1 MTGSPLY
8 KRPPKQLSVTSYMTN
23 EQVSALIESLR
34 GGMTSGQ
41 ADELTEQI
49 TAVPEDRQDGLWAK
63 NILSAATLVKTQ
75 LGCDKAIKLLN
86 EAYKE
91 FTISNPSSYAL
102 KAEMLERLC
111 RFQLE
116 AKKQADAHS
125 TMNRYMYNAL
135 KQVAALHPVQKMH
148 YFSFRGF
155 SDYSLK
161 DIRNE
166 EISLAHPREF
176 NDPLDTILVWWLD
189 DRIKHENPGI
199 ELDYKILMKKAAE
212 HIKIRCMIG
221 SKYIDKDG
229 NWHERGV
236 EDLNVLMWA
245 HYAKSHTGFCVEY
258 ELDRD
263 KLNMTYRSEED
274 KADLLQ
280 AISYVPEIILDA
292 NPTLSDALF
301 KKSDFWSYENEIRLC
316 SFDSSND
323 DEYPTI
329 PCKGAIKAIY
339 LGAKCSDKDRRDMER
354 AIADKDIPLYQMS
367 VDENKLTR
375 FKKTQIG

>member
-1 MTGSPLY
+1 
-8 KRPPKQLSVTSYMTN
+8 MTN
-23 EQVSALIESLR
+23 EQVAALIESMR
-34 GGMTSGQ
+34 GGMTSDQ
-41 ADELTEQI
+41 ADELTEQVV
-49 TAVPEDRQDGLWAK
+49 AVPEDRQDDLWAK
-63 NILSAATLVKTQ
+63 NILSAATLVKAQ
-75 LGCDKAIKLLN
+75 QGCDKAIKLLN

-91 FTISNPSSYAL
+91 YTICNPSSYAL
-102 KAEMLERLC
+102 KAEMLEQLC

-116 AKKQADAHS
+116 AKKQMDAHS
-125 TMNRYMYNAL
+125 TMNRYLYNAL

-148 YFSFRGF
+148 YYSFRGF
-155 SDYSLK
+155 SDYSLN
-161 DIRNE
+161 DIKNE

-189 DRIKHENPGI
+189 DKIKHEDPGL

-221 SKYIDKDG
+221 SKYMDKDG
-229 NWHERGV
+229 NWQERGV

-258 ELDRD
+258 ELDKD
-263 KLNMTYRSEED
+263 ILNMTYRSKED

-280 AISYVPEIILDA
+280 PISYVPEITLDT

-316 SFDSSND
+316 SFDSTND
-323 DEYPTI
+323 NEFPTI

-354 AIADKDIPLYQMS
+354 AIADKDIPLFQMS
-367 VDENKLTR
+367 VDEKKLTR